1 MENKLKKIIRKI
13 DEEIKP
19 KQVKSF
25 VVLDETVY
33 GEVSMFYYND
43 DNVECL
49 WDLFSAHP
57 YSYAVEC
64 ARFLADKYN
73 AKVI

>member
-1 MENKLKKIIRKI
+1 M
-13 DEEIKP
+13 
-19 KQVKSF
+19 
-25 VVLDETVY
+25 LDETVY
-33 GEVSMFYYND
+33 GEVGMFYYND

>member
-1 MENKLKKIIRKI
+1 MEDKLKKIIKRI
-13 DEEIKP
+13 EGEIKP

-33 GEVSMFYYND
+33 GDVSMFYYND
-43 DNVECL
+43 NNEECV

-64 ARFLADKYN
+64 ARFLAEKYD
-73 AKVI
+73 AEVV

>member
-1 MENKLKKIIRKI
+1 MEDKLKKIIKKI
-13 DEEIKP
+13 DEDIKP

-25 VVLDETVY
+25 VVLDETFY
-33 GEVSMFYYND
+33 GEISMFYYND
-43 DNVECL
+43 DNDECL

-57 YSYAVEC
+57 YPYAVEC

>member
-1 MENKLKKIIRKI
+1 MDEKLERIVKKI
-13 DEEIKP
+13 DDEIKP

-33 GEVSMFYYND
+33 GEVSMLYYND
-43 DNVECL
+43 DDVECM
-49 WDLFSAHP
+49 WDLFSATP

-64 ARFLADKYN
+64 ATALAEKYN
-73 AKVI
+73 AEVI